1 MIFMATRYIKLFE
14 TETQYNAFRSGATY
28 VEPHGSG
35 IVETRAAH
43 YSQLSNDE
51 VQEYTPCQY
60 IQNTS
65 DSYINTGVKG
75 DGSQRIECVFMPITK
90 NTGWNC
96 VYGARDNAGVNDNIY
111 IYSNTDSKNYT
122 KQGYVGYYN
131 TTNNSLTVASP
142 SLNVKHTFIQ
152 NRGTFTL
159 DGATV
164 KTYTNATFTSTA
176 NTFIFDGSNNNTRG
190 NYKGLFRLYS
200 FKMYINNILVRDFIP
215 VKRNS
220 DNKFGLY
227 DLVNRTYYTSA
238 SSNAFAGA

>member
-1 MIFMATRYIKLFE
+1 MGTRYIKLFE

-75 DGSQRIECVFMPITK
+75 DGSQRIECVFMPTK
-90 NTGWNC
+90 NDTGWNC

-111 IYSNTDSKNYT
+111 IYSKSSSGSGS
-122 KQGYVGYYN
+122 QGYVGYYN
-131 TTNNSLTVASP
+131 TTNNSLTAAFASN
-142 SLNVKHTFIQ
+142 NVKHTFIQ

-159 DGATV
+159 DGTTI
-164 KTYTNATFTSTA
+164 KTYTNATFTSKA
-176 NTFIFDGSNNNTRG
+176 NTFIFDGSNNNSRG
-190 NYKGLFRLYS
+190 NYKGYFRLYS